1 VALGSCLRAACRGR
15 GQDSRRS
22 SNIRAVLM
30 ALRASASRAGDGSSD
45 EVPCN
50 VAPMGLPELTL
61 VPLDSA

>member
-1 VALGSCLRAACRGR
+1 MALGLCLCTACRGR

-30 ALRASASRAGDGSSD
+30 ALRASASRAGDGSSNV
-45 EVPCN
+45 VPCN
-50 VAPMGLPELTL
+50 MAPLGLPELTL